1 MSDYRIDNQTGALIF
16 TDKGSKPTL
25 EEMSKQINVL
35 TERIEDLE
43 SLLLEKEEG

>member
-25 EEMSKQINVL
+25 EELSKQIVVL

-43 SLLLEKEEG
+43 SLLLEKEEV

>member
-16 TDKGSKPTL
+16 TDRGSKPTV
-25 EEMSKQINVL
+25 EELSKQIDVL
-35 TERIEDLE
+35 TGRIEDLE

>member
-16 TDKGSKPTL
+16 ADKAPKPTL
-25 EEMSKQINVL
+25 EEMSKRIDVL

-43 SLLLEKEEG
+43 SLLLEKDEA

>member
-16 TDKGSKPTL
+16 TDRGSKPTL
-25 EEMSKQINVL
+25 EEISKQIDVL
-35 TERIEDLE
+35 TGRIEDLE

>member
-25 EEMSKQINVL
+25 EELSKQINVL

>member
-25 EEMSKQINVL
+25 EEISKQIDVL

>member
-16 TDKGSKPTL
+16 TNKGSKPTL

-43 SLLLEKEEG
+43 SLLLEKEEA

>member
-16 TDKGSKPTL
+16 TDKAPKPTV
-25 EEMSKQINVL
+25 EELSKQIDIL

>member
-16 TDKGSKPTL
+16 TDRGSKPTL
-25 EEMSKQINVL
+25 EEIAKQIDVL

>member
-16 TDKGSKPTL
+16 ADKAPKPTL
-25 EEMSKQINVL
+25 EEVSKQINVL
-35 TERIEDLE
+35 TERLEDLE

>member
-16 TDKGSKPTL
+16 TDRGSKPTV
-25 EEMSKQINVL
+25 EELSKQIDAL
-35 TERIEDLE
+35 TARIEDLE

>member
-43 SLLLEKEEG
+43 SLLLEEEEA

>member
-1 MSDYRIDNQTGALIF
+1 MPDYRIDSQTGALIF

-25 EEMSKQINVL
+25 EEISTQIDDL
-35 TERIEDLE
+35 TKRIEDLE